1 MQRGAQG
8 CAWTNF
14 QVCCG
19 GSFRVISLMLAAVG
33 VVRMASV
40 LKTRRWCGPEEK
52 QSGADQKK
60 DGGEDMNIN

>member
-1 MQRGAQG
+1 M
-8 CAWTNF
+8 
-14 QVCCG
+14 
-19 GSFRVISLMLAAVG
+19 ISVMLAAVG

-52 QSGADQKK
+52 QGGADQKK

>member
-1 MQRGAQG
+1 
-8 CAWTNF
+8 
-14 QVCCG
+14 
-19 GSFRVISLMLAAVG
+19 MLAAVG